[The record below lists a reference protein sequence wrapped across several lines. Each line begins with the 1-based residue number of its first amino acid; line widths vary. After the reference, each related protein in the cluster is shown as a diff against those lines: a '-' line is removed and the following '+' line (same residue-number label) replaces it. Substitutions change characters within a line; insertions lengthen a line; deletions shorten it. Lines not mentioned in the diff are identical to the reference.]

1 MEWLEN
7 GRWLFEISPIK
18 QFCTLW
24 KSKSKW
30 PEPNIGQKW
39 RSWEKYAPQ
48 GNHTVFDV
56 GSREN
61 QSGFINVHIYAS
73 HTKAHFNGA
82 GFNSNFLPNALHE
95 HVLFTFTSTL
105 SHFSDRFLYS
115 VHATTYT
122 SMHFFLFS
130 YFVLLISFK
139 SSIGSS
145 CKYCWRKMH

>member
-1 MEWLEN
+1 MEWFEN
-7 GRWLFEISPIK
+7 GRWLFQNSPIK
-18 QFCTLW
+18 QFGTLW
-24 KSKSKW
+24 KSKTKW

-39 RSWEKYAPQ
+39 RSWEKYVPQ
-48 GNHTVFDV
+48 DDHTVLDV

-61 QSGFINVHIYAS
+61 QSGFINVCIYAS
-73 HTKAHFNGA
+73 HTKAHFNGV

-105 SHFSDRFLYS
+105 SHFSYSFLYTLP
-115 VHATTYT
+115 TTCT
-122 SMHFFLFS
+122 SMHFFSFS